1 MQGQQEEFL
10 STLGAP
16 RSTLSPWTHPH
27 LSAFKELS
35 FSIVCCPWCH
45 RNHTEIRYFLQFYHT
60 QRLAHPCCSGTLLF
74 QPFSIQGKPYSAFIL
89 PRKKGNALKHSKC
102 SFHPPH
108 TTTTFLKASLS
119 SFCQTSMSHRDIWLL
134 YMATAVLG
142 QCFVPTKHLAKS
154 ELPYNFIICL
164 KSRKNSFLK
173 NVKTIK

>member
-1 MQGQQEEFL
+1 MLQHKSLTDTRTHATSSRTCSPPLPLAQGQQEEFL

-35 FSIVCCPWCH
+35 FTIVCCPWCR
-45 RNHTEIRYFLQFYHT
+45 RNHTEIRYLLQFYHT

-74 QPFSIQGKPYSAFIL
+74 QPFSIPYSAFIL
-89 PRKKGNALKHSKC
+89 ARKKRNALKLPKC

-119 SFCQTSMSHRDIWLL
+119 SLCQTSMSHRDIWLQPCWVN
-134 YMATAVLG
+134 VLC
-142 QCFVPTKHLAKS
+142 QQST
-154 ELPYNFIICL
+154 
-164 KSRKNSFLK
+164 
-173 NVKTIK
+173 